1 MKVSR
6 GFLCSLLGIGMTIFS
21 WYGPWA
27 WPAWPAF
34 AVLNLVFGNG
44 AAWQEL
50 PYGQRAAVVV
60 VLIIINSGFWAL
72 LAASIW
78 TMASRATRRPTPPPP
93 TQSPASPQA

>member
-6 GFLCSLLGIGMTIFS
+6 GFVCSLFGIAMTVFS
-21 WYGPWA
+21 WYGPWE

-34 AVLNLVFGNG
+34 ALLHLVFGSG

-50 PYGQRAAVVV
+50 PYGQRAAVVI

-72 LAASIW
+72 LAAAVWSLGRRLS
-78 TMASRATRRPTPPPP
+78 SRPP

>member
-1 MKVSR
+1 MTVSR
-6 GFLCSLLGIGMTIFS
+6 GFVCSLLGIGMTVFS

-34 AVLNLVFGNG
+34 TVLHLVFGTG

-72 LAASIW
+72 LAAALWSMW
-78 TMASRATRRPTPPPP
+78 SRTRRSTPPPT
-93 TQSPASPQA
+93 TQS